1 MTSHLPIPSF
11 KTMAFELAAVMFF
24 AVSVWFLT
32 TALEKN
38 AELDKAISAIAM
50 EEQSIKDME
59 GRLQLF
65 EGLKARYRP
74 PPLQNSAP
82 LIWQLADIKW
92 DDLGFED
99 LLYRLRTL
107 GLREQPF
114 VLESFSAVH
123 EDKKDQAQPG
133 AQGQQS
139 VLYRPGEA
147 VGGKMTFHLKGY
159 FLCLC
164 R

>member
-1 MTSHLPIPSF
+1 MTPHLPIPSF
-11 KTMAFELAAVMFF
+11 RTMALELVAVIFL

-32 TALEKN
+32 TALEKR
-38 AELDKAISAIAM
+38 AGLDKAISAIAM
-50 EEQSIKDME
+50 EEQSIKDIKE
-59 GRLQLF
+59 RLHLF
-65 EGLKARYRP
+65 RGLKARYRP
-74 PPLQNSAP
+74 PSLQNSAP

-99 LLYRLRTL
+99 LLYRLRAL

-114 VLESFSAVH
+114 VLESFPAVH

-133 AQGQQS
+133 AQSQQS
-139 VLYRPGEA
+139 VLDRPGEEA
-147 VGGKMTFHLKGY
+147 GGKMTFHVKGY